1 MRDDD
6 DERIGMRRSRQG
18 IINRWRIS
26 KNVNYVDVV
35 LYIHRLFVQNLYCI
49 SIVSVKIRYRVLV
62 MSREPN

>member
-35 LYIHRLFVQNLYCI
+35 CYKFIDFLFKICI
-49 SIVSVKIRYRVLV
+49 AFQFSVSKYDT
-62 MSREPN
+62 EF